1 MRKRRLKNLTVW
13 QFILVGRKWGRVMF
27 IKITDNEIVNS
38 DYIAVIRKVYD
49 EMNKCFAIYV
59 NTIGEDYVVLKFDT
73 GEEMEKKWEWLQ
85 HNVPR

>member
-1 MRKRRLKNLTVW
+1 MEIRKIGGRL
-13 QFILVGRKWGRVMF
+13 GRVMF

-85 HNVPR
+85 HNVSR